1 MSILKV
7 RNFYADIIEAKS
19 NHITHCCA
27 CVVQGKDNM
36 YPSLQ
41 ETLDSLSELY
51 STLNEDDLWA
61 GLWTERCRFPETAI
75 AIAYESQGLFQA
87 AQETYESVIQK
98 ARDYHNV
105 SSAPPSVFPEYK
117 LWEDHWCRCAR
128 ELGQWDT
135 LNDFGK
141 AQNGANPFLVLE
153 NAWRVQDWTAM
164 KDSSTQAEPICSE
177 NYSAR
182 LNLLRG
188 FLALCYPD
196 EQRLN
201 AVEKLIEAAS
211 IQSIKQWRRLPAVVA
226 SSHIPLLQLS
236 QQIMELQEAT
246 TIHSGLQSGGL
257 NRQPFQAEVKTI
269 FKTWK

>member
-1 MSILKV
+1 MSL
-7 RNFYADIIEAKS
+7 
-19 NHITHCCA
+19 HCSPLTPCF
-27 CVVQGKDNM
+27 C
-36 YPSLQ
+36 PLLQ

-61 GLWTERCRFPETAI
+61 GLWTERCRFPETAV
-75 AIAYESQGLFQA
+75 AIVYESQGLFET
-87 AQETYESVIQK
+87 AQESYERAIQR
-98 ARDYHNV
+98 ARDYH
-105 SSAPPSVFPEYK
+105 SIAPAPPSILPEYK
-117 LWEDHWCRCAR
+117 LWEEHWCRCAR
-128 ELGQWDT
+128 ELGQWET

-141 AQNGANPFLVLE
+141 SQNGANPFLVLE

-211 IQSIKQWRRLPAVVA
+211 IQSIKQWRRLPSVV
-226 SSHIPLLQLS
+226 SSAHNPLLQLS

-257 NRQPFQAEVKTI
+257 NRQAFQTEVKTI